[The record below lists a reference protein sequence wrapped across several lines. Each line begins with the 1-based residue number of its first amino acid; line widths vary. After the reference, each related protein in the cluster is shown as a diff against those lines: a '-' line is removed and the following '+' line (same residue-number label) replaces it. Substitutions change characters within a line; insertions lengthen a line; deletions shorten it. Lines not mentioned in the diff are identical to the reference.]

1 MRTVPSITQSNQF
14 YEEMDDKNFLVKK
27 GSEDNKKL
35 SSEDVG
41 PGFYD
46 PAYSLVKPK
55 IYVTSIK

>member
-14 YEEMDDKNFLVKK
+14 YEDMDDKNFLVKK

-46 PAYSLVKPK
+46 PGYSLVKPK